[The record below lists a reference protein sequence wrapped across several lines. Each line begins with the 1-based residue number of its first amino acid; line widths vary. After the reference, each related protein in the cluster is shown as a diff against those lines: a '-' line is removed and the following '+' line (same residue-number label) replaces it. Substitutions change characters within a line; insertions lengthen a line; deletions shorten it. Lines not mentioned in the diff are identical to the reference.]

1 MSKIEKCFV
10 WFINLL
16 YKSNLNKLLRYNIKQ
31 FYDLWYFW
39 SNTSIKI
46 QNQCYKN
53 IINLIQNVYL
63 PCHLIIDNTISLFA
77 ISFTMSSSS
86 FLENMH
92 KPFDMVSFFYFIVL
106 HIFLLLCP
114 GKCYMGSFYAIHFT
128 FETDGDLFSFSKNK
142 MHVYCLFCGKR
153 VYRTISSSLD
163 HRLWKRP

>member
-1 MSKIEKCFV
+1 MKLNIYLSFNNNYEQKNYESYFQYISK
-10 WFINLL
+10 
-16 YKSNLNKLLRYNIKQ
+16 YYN
-31 FYDLWYFW
+31 
-39 SNTSIKI
+39 
-46 QNQCYKN
+46 KN
-53 IINLIQNVYL
+53 IDQ
-63 PCHLIIDNTISLFA
+63 PCHLLIDNIRLLQNIPFLVSA
-77 ISFTMSSSS
+77 SSI
-86 FLENMH
+86 FGNMH

-163 HRLWKRP
+163 HRL